1 MICVLV
7 YVHISRGVIMQ
18 TLNFSHTRQNLASTL
33 DAVVDNAMPV
43 IVTRQNKE
51 SVVIISMKDYRAM
64 EETAYLMQ
72 SEANA
77 KRLNRAIDQLEDGLG
92 KTKEL
97 LEE

>member
-1 MICVLV
+1 
-7 YVHISRGVIMQ
+7 MQ

-77 KRLNRAIDQLEDGLG
+77 KRLNRAINQLEDGLG

-97 LEE
+97 VEV

>member
-1 MICVLV
+1 
-7 YVHISRGVIMQ
+7 MQ
-18 TLNFSHTRQNLASTL
+18 TINFSHTRQNLASTF
-33 DAVVDNAMPV
+33 DSVVDNAMPV

-51 SVVIISMKDYRAM
+51 PVVIISMRDYRAL

-77 KRLNRAIDQLEDGLG
+77 KRLNRSIAQLEAGLG
-92 KTKEL
+92 TKRAL

>member
-1 MICVLV
+1 MYIYKELF
-7 YVHISRGVIMQ
+7 MQ
-18 TLNFSHTRQNLASTL
+18 TVNFSHARQNLASTF
-33 DAVVDNAMPV
+33 DSVVDNCTPV

-77 KRLNRAIDQLEDGLG
+77 KRLNRSINQLEAGQG
-92 KTKEL
+92 KTREL
-97 LEE
+97 IEE

>member
-1 MICVLV
+1 M
-7 YVHISRGVIMQ
+7 MQ

-33 DAVVDNAMPV
+33 DDVVDNAMPV

-77 KRLNRAIDQLEDGLG
+77 KRLNRAINQLEDGLG

-97 LEE
+97 IEE

>member
-1 MICVLV
+1 
-7 YVHISRGVIMQ
+7 MQ

-51 SVVIISMKDYRAM
+51 SVVIISMKDYRSM

-77 KRLNRAIDQLEDGLG
+77 KRLNRAINQLEDGLG

-97 LEE
+97 VEV

>member
-1 MICVLV
+1 
-7 YVHISRGVIMQ
+7 MQ
-18 TLNFSHTRQNLASTL
+18 TINFSHTRQNLASTF
-33 DAVVDNAMPV
+33 DSVVDNAMPV

-51 SVVIISMKDYRAM
+51 PVVIISMRDYRAL

-77 KRLNRAIDQLEDGLG
+77 KRLNRSITQLEAGLG
-92 KTKEL
+92 TKRAL

>member
-1 MICVLV
+1 
-7 YVHISRGVIMQ
+7 MQ

-33 DAVVDNAMPV
+33 DDVVDNAMPV

-51 SVVIISMKDYRAM
+51 SVVIISMKDYRAL

-72 SEANA
+72 SNVNA
-77 KRLNRAIDQLEDGLG
+77 KRLNRAINQLEDGLG

-97 LEE
+97 IEE

>member
-1 MICVLV
+1 
-7 YVHISRGVIMQ
+7 MQ

-33 DAVVDNAMPV
+33 DDVVDNAMPV

-72 SEANA
+72 SNVNA
-77 KRLNRAIDQLEDGLG
+77 KRLNRAINQLEDGLG